1 LPTGWLK
8 ISSNPKRPRNTFVT
22 CYLVYICR
30 ICQGIAWLSCLHICD
45 VLFVSFMAFIAFLSL
60 LHHLDL
66 ICPVVFACFRIFPF
80 TIFKFISRSVQHVES
95 KPSCTAT
102 DEEKTGAA
110 PTVPKPCILKLIRK
124 WQKSNYGM
132 SSQTH
137 TFIFEAFWAVLQN
150 CHLDCAT
157 KSLHLIPSHL
167 VRPRFVAAAT
177 TQTAKQNALHGWMAM
192 TILAK
197 PPPVDSNDSNDQSN
211 CGMLNLC
218 AARDLPT
225 IASRTYLRQS
235 IKPMLAHTP
244 VGHKPSKSSS
254 MIGKRA
260 ERLERIR

>member
-1 LPTGWLK
+1 MRECKQSDSDWLVIYCRLVGWELG

-30 ICQGIAWLSCLHICD
+30 ICQGIAWLSCLHICH

-124 WQKSNYGM
+124 WHKSNYGM

-137 TFIFEAFWAVLQN
+137 T
-150 CHLDCAT
+150 
-157 KSLHLIPSHL
+157 LHSFLKLS
-167 VRPRFVAAAT
+167 
-177 TQTAKQNALHGWMAM
+177 G
-192 TILAK
+192 
-197 PPPVDSNDSNDQSN
+197 QS
-211 CGMLNLC
+211 CK
-218 AARDLPT
+218 T
-225 IASRTYLRQS
+225 VI
-235 IKPMLAHTP
+235 
-244 VGHKPSKSSS
+244 
-254 MIGKRA
+254 
-260 ERLERIR
+260 